1 MTQHTFRDL
10 EAFCATRPTPEEV
23 AQGLRTLGFEL
34 TFQMDMIPTSRLTQT
49 PALPAQYHYSD
60 GFGTEVIY
68 LAGRDAYLDGERLPA
83 HASRFW
89 LFPGGCADAY
99 QRALSL
105 LALRWRLRWRPAE
118 AIPSAGHQV
127 A

>member
-1 MTQHTFRDL
+1 MTLHTLRDL
-10 EAFCATRPTPEEV
+10 EAFCATCPAPEEV
-23 AQGLRTLGFEL
+23 TQGLRAPGFEL
-34 TFQMDMIPTSRLTQT
+34 TFQMDMIPTSRLTET

-60 GFGTEVIY
+60 GFGTELIY
-68 LAGRDAYLDGERLPA
+68 LAGRDADLDREGLPA

-99 QRALSL
+99 LQALSL
-105 LALRWRLRWRPAE
+105 LARSFRLRWRPAE
-118 AIPSAGHQV
+118 AIPSADHQV